1 MGQSCEQGL
10 GKHFHPCSRFRTAHN
25 LHNLHL
31 QFWEEPTLKVK
42 AAKENILCQKKESI
56 VKAKWNGLQQSQ
68 AVPEGLHPLNTFN
81 TCEQWLTDLPVGMEL
96 KAKEEEE
103 KVI

>member
-1 MGQSCEQGL
+1 M
-10 GKHFHPCSRFRTAHN
+10 AHN
-25 LHNLHL
+25 LRNLHL
-31 QFWEEPTLKVK
+31 EFWKEPTLKVK
-42 AAKENILCQKKESI
+42 AAKENVLCQKKESI